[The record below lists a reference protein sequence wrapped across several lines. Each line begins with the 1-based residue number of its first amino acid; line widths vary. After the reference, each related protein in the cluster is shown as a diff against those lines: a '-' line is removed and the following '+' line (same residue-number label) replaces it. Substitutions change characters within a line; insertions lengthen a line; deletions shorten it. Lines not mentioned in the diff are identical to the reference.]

1 MDGPTEV
8 GAAGRR
14 YLVVEDDEAIAKLV
28 ERVLTKGEDQAK
40 AVPTA
45 ERALDELDSGS
56 WDALVADIWLPGMT
70 GLELT
75 SRVRQTRPGLPI
87 LVMTA
92 QVAEGIDEEA
102 RRCGADDF
110 LPKPFT
116 PSVLRSRIAQLVGKP
131 RD

>member
-1 MDGPTEV
+1 MDGPKEAET
-8 GAAGRR
+8 AGRR

-28 ERVLTKGEDQAK
+28 ERVLTMGDDEAK

-45 ERALDELDSGS
+45 EHALDELASGC

-75 SRVRQTRPGLPI
+75 SQVRRARPGFPI

-102 RRCGADDF
+102 RRCGASDF
-110 LPKPFT
+110 LAKPFT
-116 PSVLRSRIAQLVGKP
+116 PSVLRSRIAKLVSD
-131 RD
+131 RQD